1 MPRTCCADGQDGQP
15 RLRAAAGPPS
25 DPLTRGIEIEREEF
39 FAQTPAEGT
48 DKQKREFRQ
57 RRFDRAVER
66 PDASKFLQ

>member
-1 MPRTCCADGQDGQP
+1 MFA
-15 RLRAAAGPPS
+15 
-25 DPLTRGIEIEREEF
+25 PLTSGIDIEIEREEF